1 MVCCIRFYLFL
12 DLVGL
17 FVQAIVLGASILGGL
32 VIGGMTLVIS
42 CCLGTSLVLSLRGD

>member
-1 MVCCIRFYLFL
+1 MCCVRIYLFL

-32 VIGGMTLVIS
+32 VIGGMTVVIS
-42 CCLGTSLVLSLRGD
+42 GCPATSLVFSFRGD